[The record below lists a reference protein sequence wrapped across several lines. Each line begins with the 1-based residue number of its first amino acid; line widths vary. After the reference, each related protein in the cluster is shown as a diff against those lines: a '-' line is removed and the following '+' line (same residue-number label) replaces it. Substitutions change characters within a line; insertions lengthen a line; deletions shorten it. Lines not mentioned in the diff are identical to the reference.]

1 MTNKKKKPSFDDMEA
16 FINQDKEPKNKSIKK
31 EPAKKQKATAGKKT
45 EKKPAGRPKSKYLSE
60 KEMLVGFP
68 KDIHTE
74 LKIASVKKGVP
85 MKELIVEAV
94 IEYIKQ

>member
-1 MTNKKKKPSFDDMEA
+1 MTTKKKPSFGDMEA
-16 FINQDKEPKNKSIKK
+16 FVNEDKKPKSKPIKK
-31 EPAKKQKATAGKKT
+31 EPAKKQKIVN
-45 EKKPAGRPKSKYLSE
+45 EKKAEKKSAGRPKSKYPSD

-74 LKIASVKKGVP
+74 LKIASVKKGIP

-94 IEYIKQ
+94 KEYLK